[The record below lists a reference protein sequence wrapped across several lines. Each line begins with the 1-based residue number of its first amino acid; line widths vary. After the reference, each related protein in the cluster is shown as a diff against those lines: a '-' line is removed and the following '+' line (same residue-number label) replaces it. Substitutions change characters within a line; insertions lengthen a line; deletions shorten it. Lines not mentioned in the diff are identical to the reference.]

1 MWRDG
6 TETMGAMGY
15 DPSTL
20 TQNGVAP
27 QHIMPT
33 LQYGRHYGQV
43 GTHFIYFTFYN
54 VSVRMPPGTN
64 QQMLYRKLAFR
75 CCHCSS
81 LLILLAHIGYKHRT

>member
-1 MWRDG
+1 MWREG
-6 TETMGAMGY
+6 TDTMGAMGY

-43 GTHFIYFTFYN
+43 SRIYSAAIPQINMTFPSTNITQLRINLIGLYN
-54 VSVRMPPGTN
+54 
-64 QQMLYRKLAFR
+64 
-75 CCHCSS
+75 
-81 LLILLAHIGYKHRT
+81 

>member
-6 TETMGAMGY
+6 TDTMGAMGY

-43 GTHFIYFTFYN
+43 STFLFYQQLQIHKITNNYPFPSTNITCYIQICIYPSHKIMSPSY
-54 VSVRMPPGTN
+54 
-64 QQMLYRKLAFR
+64 
-75 CCHCSS
+75 SS
-81 LLILLAHIGYKHRT
+81 E